1 MSEKAPYWVI
11 MTKRL
16 RNSALGCEDFKGCWA
31 NRKKVSVRGYLLLLL
46 KLFFK
51 LLVAEEKDAGKG

>member
-1 MSEKAPYWVI
+1 

-16 RNSALGCEDFKGCWA
+16 RNRALGCEDFKGCWA

-51 LLVAEEKDAGKG
+51 LMVAEEKDAGKG